1 MSEEPAYKITKI
13 TAMHGISAQGDTLL
27 IGIRVNNQPFGWGEC
42 DGLFRDPS
50 VVYNMGTAAG
60 TIHKVV
66 APALR
71 ERPFTNIRDL
81 FRRLEGL
88 TEPITRLE
96 LVETPKVS
104 SGVSRRSVLSGIF
117 AEEAAAASEMHEVTA
132 ERPLPP
138 AMLFGICQAILNGTA
153 HARQQSPTHLLAA
166 DYNLSPSPQNIG
178 LHVEVTD
185 ENMVTVN
192 SILKDHVKSLGY
204 TIKSSKPK
212 AALGEKGERLEKL
225 VAELS
230 AWISAK
236 KISPH
241 VAIHLDVNGA
251 MTELFGSH
259 VGRILFLLNALEQAG
274 APYQVR
280 LENPGAER
288 DQKSPTNVYR
298 QLKSFLVHQEK
309 PVQLVAGFPHHSL
322 ATLQEFIDRG
332 KIHGVHLNISQI
344 GNIDH
349 VMALIA
355 ACREKDMQVMVSGG
369 STLSGAKTAVSVA
382 IATGADQI
390 AGPPD
395 IIYNALQQSKF
406 G

>member
-1 MSEEPAYKITKI
+1 MSEEPGHMITKV
-13 TAMHGISAQGDTLL
+13 TAMHGISAKGDTLL
-27 IGIRVNNQPFGWGEC
+27 IGVQVNHQPFGWGEC
-42 DGLFRDPS
+42 EGLFRDPS
-50 VVYNMGTAAG
+50 IVYNMGTAAG

-66 APALR
+66 APALQ

-81 FRRLEGL
+81 FQRLESL

-104 SGVSRRSVLSGIF
+104 SGISRRSVLSGTF
-117 AEEAAAASEMHEVTA
+117 TEEATIVSEMHEVTA
-132 ERPLPP
+132 KRPLSPS
-138 AMLFGICQAILNGTA
+138 MLFGICQAILNGTA
-153 HARQQSPTHLLAA
+153 HARQQSPTQLLAA
-166 DYNLSPSPQNIG
+166 DYELSPPPKNIG

-192 SILKDHVKSLGY
+192 SILKEHVKSLGY

-230 AWISAK
+230 TWISTK
-236 KISPH
+236 KTNPH
-241 VAIHLDVNGA
+241 VAIHLDVNGT

-259 VGRILFLLNALEQAG
+259 VGRILYLLNALEQAG

-280 LENPGAER
+280 LENLGAER
-288 DQKSPTNVYR
+288 GQKSPTKVYR

-332 KIHGVHLNISQI
+332 KIHGVHLNIAHI
-344 GNIDH
+344 GNIDRAI
-349 VMALIA
+349 ALIA
-355 ACREKDMQVMVSGG
+355 ACREKEMQVMVSGG
-369 STLSGAKTAVSVA
+369 STVSGVETAVYVA
-382 IATGADQI
+382 AATGADLV

-395 IIYNALQQSKF
+395 VVYNTLQRSQF
-406 G
+406 T